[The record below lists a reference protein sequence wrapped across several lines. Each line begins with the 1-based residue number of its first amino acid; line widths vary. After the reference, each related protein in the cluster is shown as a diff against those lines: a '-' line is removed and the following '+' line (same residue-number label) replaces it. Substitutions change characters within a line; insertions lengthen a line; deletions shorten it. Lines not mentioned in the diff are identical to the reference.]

1 MATSDII
8 QYLSAKSDEV
18 AASNRR
24 VTETFYADGAIAI
37 GDVVCFELTET
48 GADRVLHV
56 VRADADAAA
65 TQQAIGVMV
74 AHDGSGTDA
83 ADGDRVTVVVKGYA
97 EGANVGGTTAQGNL
111 LVAGSTAGRAEP
123 YDADATDANYLPV
136 AQALEDDTGNVADVW
151 VIGLFS

>member
-24 VTETFYADGAIAI
+24 VTETFYADGAIAV
-37 GDVVCFELTET
+37 GDFVAFELTET

-56 VRADADAAA
+56 VRADAGAVP
-65 TQQAIGVMV
+65 TQQAIGVMI
-74 AHDGSGTDA
+74 AHDGSGPNA

-97 EGANVGGTTAQGNL
+97 EGANVDGSTAQGNL
-111 LVAGSTAGRAEP
+111 LVAGTAGRAAL

-136 AQALEDDTGNVADVW
+136 AQALEDDTGNVGDVW
-151 VIGLFS
+151 VLGLFS

>member
-1 MATSDII
+1 MATSSMI
-8 QYLSAKSDEV
+8 QYLTAANDKV

-24 VTETFYADGAIAI
+24 VTEQFIADGAIAV
-37 GDVVCFELTET
+37 GDFVAFELTET
-48 GADRVLHV
+48 GTDRVLHV

-65 TQQAIGVMV
+65 TQQAIGVCI
-74 AHDGSGTDA
+74 AHDGSGTNA
-83 ADGDRVTVVVKGYA
+83 ADGDEVTVVIKGYA

-111 LVAGSTAGRAEP
+111 LVAGTAGRAEP

-136 AQALEDDTGNVADVW
+136 AQALEDDTTNVADVW